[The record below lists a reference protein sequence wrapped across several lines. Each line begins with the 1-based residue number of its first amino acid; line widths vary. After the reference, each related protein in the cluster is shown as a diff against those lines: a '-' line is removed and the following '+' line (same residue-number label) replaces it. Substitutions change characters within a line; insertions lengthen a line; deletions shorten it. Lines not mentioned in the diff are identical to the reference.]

1 MKPVMTNL
9 NSEEARVVRRWAWRL
24 GLGGLVPFV
33 VLAIAT
39 WITGADAGSRLVIA
53 QLGYGAVILSFI
65 GALHWGAALAAPEV
79 SARTTAIA
87 LVWSVVP
94 SLAGWSA
101 LVIGPVWGL
110 QLLAVTFV
118 VALAVDWVL
127 YRQYAFASWFL
138 GLRALLTAVAVVSLL
153 ATRQY

>member
-1 MKPVMTNL
+1 MTNL
-9 NSEEARVVRRWAWRL
+9 NSEEARIVRRWAWRL

-39 WITGADAGSRLVIA
+39 WITGADAGSRLVVA

-87 LVWSVVP
+87 LVWSVLP
-94 SLAGWSA
+94 SLVGWSA
-101 LVIGPVWGL
+101 LVIGPGWGL
-110 QLLAVTFV
+110 QLLAGTFV

>member
-1 MKPVMTNL
+1 RHLLPLVFEVLEASGAQRMKPVMTNL

-33 VLAIAT
+33 ALAIAT

-87 LVWSVVP
+87 LVWSVLP
-94 SLAGWSA
+94 
-101 LVIGPVWGL
+101 
-110 QLLAVTFV
+110 
-118 VALAVDWVL
+118 
-127 YRQYAFASWFL
+127 
-138 GLRALLTAVAVVSLL
+138 
-153 ATRQY
+153 